1 MTLKEP
7 VPQNGS
13 IRPLYLDHNLQIV
26 FLITLMAVLGVASL
40 TPVFPKIAK
49 ELSVSP
55 QSIGLLITVFTL
67 PGIVLTPVLGVLAD
81 RFGRKK
87 ILVPSLMLF
96 GIAGGACAL
105 ARDFQ
110 LLLIFRFF
118 QGVGAASIGSL
129 NATLIGDL
137 FSGKNR
143 MVAMGYSSSVLSIGT
158 ATYPALGGFIALFGW
173 YYPFLLP
180 LLAIPVGLLVLF
192 SLKNPE
198 PDNQQDFFKYLR
210 AAWKSM
216 KNIRVLSYFTA
227 NLFTF
232 IILYGAFLTF
242 LPIFIGN
249 RFSTSPFLIGLVMS
263 CMSVVTAI
271 TASQLGPLIRIFT
284 DSRLLKLSFILYA
297 LGLLLI
303 PFVHSLW
310 FLVLPII
317 LFGLAHGTNIPIIQ
331 ALIAGE
337 APMEYRGAFMSLN
350 GMILR
355 LGQTLGPLVMG
366 AVYVLFGISGVFFAG
381 SVMALG
387 IAVFLMV
394 TL

>member
-1 MTLKEP
+1 MTAKKQKPHNELYK
-7 VPQNGS
+7 
-13 IRPLYLDHNLQIV
+13 PLYRDHNLQII
-26 FLITLMAVLGVASL
+26 FLITLMAVLGVSSL
-40 TPVFPKIAK
+40 TPVFPKIAR
-49 ELSVSP
+49 ELNISTH
-55 QSIGLLITVFTL
+55 SIGLLITVFTL
-67 PGIVLTPVLGVLAD
+67 PGIVLTPVFGILAD

-87 ILVPSLMLF
+87 ILVPSLILF
-96 GIAGGACAL
+96 GLAGGSCAL
-105 ARDFQ
+105 VRNFQ
-110 LLLIFRFF
+110 LLLFFRFL

-137 FSGKNR
+137 FTGKNR
-143 MVAMGYSSSVLSIGT
+143 MIAMGYNSSVLSIGT
-158 ATYPALGGFIALFGW
+158 ATYPTIGGTIALFGW

-180 LLAIPVGLLVLF
+180 LFAVPVGLLVLF

-210 AAWKSM
+210 DAWKSM
-216 KNIRVLSYFTA
+216 KNIRVFTYFTA

-263 CMSVVTAI
+263 GMSVVTAI
-271 TASQLGPLIRIFT
+271 TASQLGRLIRIFS
-284 DSRLLKLSFILYA
+284 DNRLLKFSFILYA

-310 FLVLPII
+310 FMVLPIVF
-317 LFGLAHGTNIPIIQ
+317 FGLAHGTNIPIIQ

-355 LGQTLGPLVMG
+355 LGQTIGPLLMG
-366 AVYVLFGISGVFFAG
+366 AIYILWGISGIFFAG
-381 SVMALG
+381 AVMAFG
-387 IAVFLMV
+387 IAVFLMG

>member
-1 MTLKEP
+1 MTVNEAN
-7 VPQNGS
+7 PQNGYPK
-13 IRPLYLDHNLQIV
+13 PLYLDHNLQII

-67 PGIVLTPVLGVLAD
+67 PGIVLTPILGILAD

-87 ILVPSLMLF
+87 ILVPSLVLF
-96 GIAGGACAL
+96 GCAGGACVFAQ
-105 ARDFQ
+105 DFH

-137 FSGKNR
+137 YSGKDR
-143 MVAMGYSSSVLSIGT
+143 MVAMGYNASVLSVGT
-158 ATYPALGGFIALFGW
+158 ATYPTIGGAIALFGW
-173 YYPFLLP
+173 NYPFLLP
-180 LLAIPVGLLVLF
+180 MLAIPVGLLVLF

-216 KNIRVLSYFTA
+216 KNIRVFSYFTA

-232 IILYGAFLTF
+232 IILYGAFLTY
-242 LPIFIGN
+242 LPIFIGS

-263 CMSVVTAI
+263 AMSVVTAV
-271 TASQLGPLIRIFT
+271 TSSQLGRLIRIFS
-284 DSRLLKLSFILYA
+284 DKRLLKISFFLYA
-297 LGLLLI
+297 TGLMLI
-303 PFVHSLW
+303 PFVHTLW
-310 FLVLPII
+310 FMILPIA

-337 APMEYRGAFMSLN
+337 SPMQYRGVFMSLN

-355 LGQTLGPLVMG
+355 LGQTIGPLVMG
-366 AVYVLFGISGVFFAG
+366 AIYVLWGISGVFAAG
-381 SVMALG
+381 SIMAVG
-387 IAVFLMV
+387 IALFLIL